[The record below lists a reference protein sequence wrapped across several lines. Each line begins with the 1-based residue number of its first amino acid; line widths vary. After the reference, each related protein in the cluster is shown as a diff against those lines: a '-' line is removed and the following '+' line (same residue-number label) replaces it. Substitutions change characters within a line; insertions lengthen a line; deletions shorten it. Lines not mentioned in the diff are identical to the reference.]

1 MNEYFQFMLRE
12 ADIVLMGLG
21 IQAMLC
27 FITDS
32 CTFIM
37 RGKKNILQL
46 HYIITHAYLH
56 CRSELGQFPV
66 LEVVVCGKS
75 QQSTILCNNM

>member
-1 MNEYFQFMLRE
+1 MYFEFMQE

-21 IQAMLC
+21 TQAVLC

-32 CTFIM
+32 CTFHC
-37 RGKKNILQL
+37 GKKYILQP
-46 HYIITHAYLH
+46 HYIISQAYLY

-66 LEVVVCGKS
+66 LEVVVCGES
-75 QQSTILCNNM
+75 QQSIIFCNNM